1 MDAKERCAETVPPD
15 GMRKSDAPNGA
26 AQQYTKERLV
36 KRMGTSRPHGY
47 RSLDDTLN
55 RTQNAIPLAYSA
67 LP

>member
-15 GMRKSDAPNGA
+15 GMRKSDAPNGTVYERATRKAYGYIA
-26 AQQYTKERLV
+26 AAWI
-36 KRMGTSRPHGY
+36 
-47 RSLDDTLN
+47 SLDDTLN